1 MSVVRISSGSPYE
14 EKVGYSRAIV
24 ADGWVFVAGTTGVDQ
39 STGELVEGV
48 VAQCAKALEIIEKAL
63 TEAGSSLND
72 VVRVTYYLP
81 DRSDFEP
88 CWPLL
93 RQAFGQARPAATMVQ
108 AELIDPEMKIEIE
121 VTARIP
127 NG

>member
-48 VAQCAKALEIIEKAL
+48 VAQCTKSLEIIEKAL

-93 RQAFGQARPAATMVQ
+93 RQAFGQAKPAATMVQ

-121 VTARIP
+121 VTARIS
-127 NG
+127 NK